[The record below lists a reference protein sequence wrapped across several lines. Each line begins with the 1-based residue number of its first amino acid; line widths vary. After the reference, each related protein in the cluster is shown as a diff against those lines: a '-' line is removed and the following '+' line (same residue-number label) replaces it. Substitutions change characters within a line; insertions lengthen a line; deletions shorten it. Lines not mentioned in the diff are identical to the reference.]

1 MCSKQNDDVF
11 SYDYTFCPVAGGFAG
26 LWKAGLSG
34 ALAGCTF
41 WGVMYPFD
49 VVKSRIQVSA
59 YVVGNHANNSIL
71 QV

>member
-1 MCSKQNDDVF
+1 MF
-11 SYDYTFCPVAGGFAG
+11 SAVGRWCAG

-49 VVKSRIQVSA
+49 VVKSRIQVSVDGA
-59 YVVGNHANNSIL
+59 GNHTINLIL
-71 QV
+71 RV